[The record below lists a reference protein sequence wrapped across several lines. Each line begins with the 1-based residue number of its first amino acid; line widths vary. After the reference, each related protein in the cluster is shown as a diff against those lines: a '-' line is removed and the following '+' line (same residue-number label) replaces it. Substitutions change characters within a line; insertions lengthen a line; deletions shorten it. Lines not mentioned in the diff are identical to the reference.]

1 MSIEIRQVSMN
12 YGAFAALQDV
22 SLQIQKGEL
31 IALLGPSGSGK
42 TSLLRSIAG
51 LEAVGQ
57 GQILFDDTDVTEK
70 STGERNVGFVFQHY
84 ALFKHMNIF
93 DNIAFGL
100 KVRPRKSRPNKA
112 EIRERVEHLLKLVQ
126 LEGLGDR
133 YPAQLSGGQRQRI
146 ALARALAIEPSVLL
160 LDEPFGALDAKVRL
174 DLRRWLRQLQKSL
187 SITSVFVTHDQ
198 EEAMELAD
206 RVVVMNKGRIEQV
219 GTPQEI
225 YHQPANE
232 FVYRFL
238 GRVNQVQ
245 TEPFAADAPI
255 GYIRPHEV
263 KLAKHAVDQKSIPSI
278 ITHIHAIG
286 PIVRLELAR
295 PDKEEL
301 LEAELSIER
310 FHQLDLKLGE
320 TVYAQLSDVIVFGEK
335 EPKQRYVNAAPAVY
349 GARSV
354 HADA

>member
-12 YGAFAALQDV
+12 YGSFAALQDV
-22 SLQIQKGEL
+22 SLQIRTGEL

-57 GQILFDDTDVTEK
+57 GQILFDDEDVTAK

-84 ALFKHMNIF
+84 ALFKHLTIY
-93 DNIAFGL
+93 DNVAFGL
-100 KVRPRKSRPNKA
+100 QVKPRKSRPSKA
-112 EIRERVEHLLKLVQ
+112 EIRKRVEHLLKLVQ
-126 LEGLGDR
+126 LEGLGNR

-146 ALARALAIEPSVLL
+146 ALARALAIEPAVLL

-174 DLRRWLRQLQKSL
+174 ELRRWLRQLQKSL

-198 EEAMELAD
+198 DEAMELAD
-206 RVVVMNKGRIEQV
+206 RVVVMNKGRIEQI
-219 GTPQEI
+219 GTPEEI
-225 YHQPANE
+225 YHEPANE

-245 TEPFAADAPI
+245 TEAYAEAPI
-255 GYIRPHEV
+255 GFIRPHEV
-263 KLAKHAVDQKSIPSI
+263 QLTKVASDHNSIPSV

-301 LEAELSIER
+301 LEVELGLER
-310 FHQLDLKLGE
+310 FRELHLKLGD
-320 TVYAQLSDVIVFGEK
+320 TVYAQLNDVKIFSEEK
-335 EPKQRYVNAAPAVY
+335 SKREYINVAQARY

>member
-1 MSIEIRQVSMN
+1 MSIEISQISMN

-22 SLQIQKGEL
+22 SLQIRKGEL

-57 GQILFDDTDVTEK
+57 GRILFDGTDVTAT

-84 ALFKHMNIF
+84 ALFKHMTIF

-100 KVRPRKSRPNKA
+100 QVRPRKSRPAKA
-112 EIRERVEHLLKLVQ
+112 AIRERVEQLLKLVQ
-126 LEGLGDR
+126 LEGLGGR

-174 DLRRWLRQLQKSL
+174 ELRRWLRQLQKSL
-187 SITSVFVTHDQ
+187 SITSIFVTHDQ

-206 RVVVMNKGRIEQV
+206 RVVVMNKGKIEQI
-219 GTPQEI
+219 GTPEEI

-245 TEPFAADAPI
+245 TETYADAPI

-263 KLAKHAVDQKSIPSI
+263 QLARFATDSKSVPSI
-278 ITHIHAIG
+278 ITHIHAVG
-286 PIVRLELAR
+286 PIVRLELAQ
-295 PDKEEL
+295 PNKEEL
-301 LEAELSIER
+301 LEAELSLER
-310 FHQLDLKLGE
+310 FRELGLKLGE
-320 TVYAQLSDVIVFGEK
+320 TVYAHLDDLVVFDEN
-335 EPKQRYVNAAPAVY
+335 EPKRGYVNATPAVY
-349 GARSV
+349 GAHSV
-354 HADA
+354 HVDA

>member
-12 YGAFAALQDV
+12 YDSFTALQNV
-22 SLQIQKGEL
+22 SLQIPTGEL
-31 IALLGPSGSGK
+31 VALLGPSGSGK

-51 LEAVGQ
+51 LEAIGQ
-57 GQILFDDTDVTEK
+57 GHILFDGTEMTGK

-84 ALFKHMNIF
+84 ALFKHLSIF
-93 DNIAFGL
+93 DNVAFGL
-100 KVRPRKSRPNKA
+100 QVKPRKSRPSKA
-112 EIRERVEHLLKLVQ
+112 AIRQKVEHLLKLVQ

-174 DLRRWLRQLQKSL
+174 ELRRWLMQLQKNL
-187 SITSVFVTHDQ
+187 SITTVFVTHDQ
-198 EEAMELAD
+198 DEAMELAD
-206 RVVVMNKGRIEQV
+206 RVVVMNKGKIEQI
-219 GTPQEI
+219 GTPEEI

-245 TEPFAADAPI
+245 TEQHADAPI
-255 GYIRPHEV
+255 GLIRPHEV
-263 KLAKHAVDQKSIPSI
+263 VLAKTAAENNSIPSV
-278 ITHIHAIG
+278 ITHIHAVG

-295 PDKEEL
+295 PDGEEL
-301 LEAELSIER
+301 LEAELGLER
-310 FHQLDLKLGE
+310 FRELQLKRGD
-320 TVYAQLSDVIVFGEK
+320 TVYAQFKHVKVFDEAESK
-335 EPKQRYVNAAPAVY
+335 REYVNAVPALY
-349 GARSV
+349 GACSV
-354 HADA
+354 PADA

>member
-22 SLQIQKGEL
+22 SLQIQKGEM

-42 TSLLRSIAG
+42 TSLLRAIAG
-51 LEAVGQ
+51 LEAVGE
-57 GQILFDDTDVTEK
+57 GQIWFDDTDVTEK

-84 ALFKHMNIF
+84 ALFKHMTIF

-100 KVRPRKSRPNKA
+100 KVRPRKSRPGKA
-112 EIRERVEHLLKLVQ
+112 EIRQRVEHLLKLVQ

-174 DLRRWLRQLQKSL
+174 DLRRWLRLLQKSL

-263 KLAKHAVDQKSIPSI
+263 KLAKHAVDHKSVPSI

-301 LEAELSIER
+301 LEAELGIER

-320 TVYAQLSDVIVFGEK
+320 TVYAQLNDVVVFGEK
-335 EPKQRYVNAAPAVY
+335 EPKQRCVNASPAVY
-349 GARSV
+349 GARSI